1 METWLQQVKAIAALA
16 ENQDSVL
23 SAHAT
28 TPFPRVYYV
37 AYFTDGTVERAAND
51 SAENSRR
58 ITQRTK

>member
-1 METWLQQVKAIAALA
+1 MERWLQQVRAIAARA

-23 SAHAT
+23 STHAT
-28 TPFPRVYYV
+28 KPFPTVYYV
-37 AYFTDGTVERAAND
+37 AYFTDGKVERAAND